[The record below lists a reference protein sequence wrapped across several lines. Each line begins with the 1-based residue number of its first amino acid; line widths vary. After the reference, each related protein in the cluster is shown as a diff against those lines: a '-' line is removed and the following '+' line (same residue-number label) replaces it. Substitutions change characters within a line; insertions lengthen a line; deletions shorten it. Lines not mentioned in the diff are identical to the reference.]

1 MVKRMKL
8 IIIEKK
14 PKTVRVIKKRV
25 TPAMIQEAALELV
38 GEESLPIIHYLRG
51 KQNVSEFIIAEDL
64 DIEIHRCRNILYRCF
79 ENQLATFK
87 RKKDKKKG
95 WYICYW
101 NFHEDSIPH
110 LLEKI
115 KKEKTLKLRER
126 LTREESNQ
134 FFMCRNACVRMDFE
148 KATEFDYHCPECHDI
163 MNMQDNSKTITFLK
177 EKLVEL
183 EQ

>member
-8 IIIEKK
+8 IVVEKR
-14 PKTVRVIKKRV
+14 PASVRVIRKKI
-25 TPAMIQEAALELV
+25 TPEMIEEATRELV
-38 GEESLPIIHYLRG
+38 GEEALPVVTYLRG

-64 DIEIHRCRNILYRCF
+64 DIEIHRCRNILYRCY
-79 ENQLATFK
+79 EQQLATFK

-101 NFHEDSIPH
+101 NFNEEEIPH

-115 KKEKTLKLRER
+115 KRDKVFKLRER
-126 LTREESNQ
+126 LTREESHQ
-134 FFMCRNACVRMDFE
+134 FYMCRNACVRMDFE
-148 KATEFDYHCPECHDI
+148 KATEFDYHCPECHEI
-163 MNMQDNSKTITFLK
+163 MNMQDNTRTISFLR
-177 EKLVEL
+177 EKIQTL